1 MKYVQQTLPNG
12 ETRMVDATG
21 KPLAK
26 GDADRPLLHVL
37 PKLLVPV
44 DALGKSYLR
53 DQSLI
58 WRDHITLTVTSSLPG
73 GIAPEGGIQVRQPY
87 PNQRY
92 FVGGSALIRNG
103 WLVPLPL
110 DVIEFDITF
119 VWQIE
124 AAWQVFRQD
133 DWEIKHVI
141 HVKLH
146 PGKGMMYSMDSSCWP
161 QPDGPTRRFGP
172 VSRLGIEDD
181 DPAEGGRRQII
192 KSSDLVYTGGEMA
205 GELAGYY
212 LEEQVDITGIPRDQA
227 WTVDAFQEEQIHEVK
242 HTAILKEDNDVHRKN
257 GPVEMPPELLV
268 RAIKLAQEVPFER
281 DSEFGKS
288 IAGIPGGMERH
299 PAMRLLCDWWETVR
313 PAGEPFK
320 PGAAMPLV
328 RVRDDGEYW
337 WGYYET
343 PNIAVEDFN
352 PNGRDVARI
361 GDLALVLFYATQEVA
376 EFDDN
381 GMTILLPSGEPYST
395 IGVDKES
402 FLRGEVDEAWYCL
415 RGLKAFP
422 SRFPAAWEFLNGKG
436 GEYAQVRRMAV
447 ERVVPLPKGTK
458 NCTCGNPPV
467 LTEDPTV
474 EGDGRF
480 HLTCAGTDGD
490 KNHTH
495 LWGATLEEILNDWND
510 DYDLIQLGASEE
522 ELRARIP
529 GQAP

>member
-1 MKYVQQTLPNG
+1 MKYAQQILPNG

-21 KPLAK
+21 KPMAK

-37 PKLLVPV
+37 PKLLVPA
-44 DALGKSYLR
+44 DALARGESYLR

-58 WRDHITLTVTSSLPG
+58 RWIYITLTVTSSLPG
-73 GIAPEGGIQVRQPY
+73 DITPDGGIQVRQPY
-87 PNQRY
+87 PNRRY

-110 DVIEFDITF
+110 DVVEFDITF

-146 PGKGMMYSMDSSCWP
+146 PGKGMTYSMDSSCWP

-172 VSRLGIEDD
+172 VSRLGIEED

-192 KSSDLVYTGGEMA
+192 KSSDLVYIGGEMD

-212 LEEQVDITGIPRDQA
+212 LEEQVDITGVPLDQA
-227 WTVDAFQEEQIHEVK
+227 WTIDAFQDERIHEVK
-242 HTAILKEDNDVHRKN
+242 HTAILKEGNDAHRKN
-257 GPVEMPPELLV
+257 GPVEMPPDLLV
-268 RAIKLAQEVPFER
+268 RAIELAQEVPFER

-352 PNGRDVARI
+352 PNGRDVARV

-376 EFDDN
+376 EFDAD

-415 RGLKAFP
+415 RGLEDFP
-422 SRFPAAWEFLNGKG
+422 SRFPAAWKFLSGKG
-436 GEYAQVRRMAV
+436 GEYAAFKRAQVAK
-447 ERVVPLPKGTK
+447 VVPLPDDTPP
-458 NCTCGNPPV
+458 CPTCGGLPV
-467 LTEDPTV
+467 LTEDPTDNSRTRFRLEC
-474 EGDGRF
+474 EG
-480 HLTCAGTDGD
+480 HYYS
-490 KNHTH
+490 HQ
-495 LWGATLEEILNDWND
+495 ATLDDILSEWHNDCCFMERGVD
-510 DYDLIQLGASEE
+510 IEDL
-522 ELRARIP
+522 R
-529 GQAP
+529 